1 MTRLLVV
8 ALLLAQATA
17 ASPDE
22 TLLEAART
30 GNAAQVKAAL
40 GKGANVNAKARYDVT
55 PLIFAANNGHL
66 EVARLLIAAGADL
79 NAVDTFYKARAIDM
93 ALTNGFANVAVLLL
107 QSGSGGADVALM
119 TGAQSGDV
127 ALVKAALSRDI
138 QRDTLQTALL
148 AANGGKR
155 TEAAALIKAALDT
168 RPAPPPPPAVAV
180 DTSSFPKY
188 VGTYRDAA
196 SGLNIAI
203 TLENGALIMQ
213 IAGQPALPLQP
224 KGDGSFGV
232 APVPAFSARFNET
245 GGVVGS
251 MSIVQGPVNVTLPRA
266 AATEAPAAA
275 AAPTTAAAVPSTAA
289 ATGRAARA
297 AARNW
302 PAFRGTDASGNGDG
316 QGAVTAWDV
325 ASGRN
330 IKWKTA
336 IPGISNASP
345 IVWGDRI
352 FVTTA
357 ISKAGDKT
365 FRTGAYGDVKPVE
378 DMSPHE
384 WRMYALDK
392 ASGKVVWERLAFS
405 GAPRTKRHT
414 KASQANST
422 PVTDGR
428 RVVATFGPAALLVT
442 WDMSGK
448 ELWRADLGTIDSGW
462 FFDASYQW
470 GHASS
475 PVIHGDA
482 VIVQADMQ
490 KGSYIAAWN
499 LATGKLLW
507 KTPRSDEISTWG
519 SPVVARAADGR
530 DEVIT
535 NGTKV
540 RGYDAR
546 TGALLWT
553 LAPNS
558 EVTVATPVVGHGLVF
573 VTGGYP
579 PVRPI
584 YAIRPGGK
592 GDISLGK
599 DQSSNTSVAWSN
611 TTEGT
616 YIPTP
621 IVYGDLLFTLNNNG
635 VVTAYDAR
643 TGQRAFRGRVGAGGT
658 FSASPVAADGRLYV
672 ASEDGDV
679 YVVSAATGLTEVAK
693 NAMNEVIMATPAI
706 ADGLIVVRTLGHV
719 YGIG

>member
-1 MTRLLVV
+1 MTRLLAV

-40 GKGANVNAKARYDVT
+40 AKGANVNAKARYDVT
-55 PLIFAANNGHL
+55 PLIFAANNGHV

-93 ALTNGFANVAVLLL
+93 ALTNGHASVAVLLL
-107 QSGSGGADVALM
+107 QSGAAGADVALM
-119 TGAQSGDV
+119 TGAQSGDL
-127 ALVKAALSRDI
+127 ALVKAALSRDLP
-138 QRDTLQTALL
+138 RDALQAALL
-148 AANGGKR
+148 TADSGRRAD
-155 TEAAALIKAALDT
+155 AAALIKTALDA
-168 RPAPPPPPAVAV
+168 RPAPVVPPVTV
-180 DTSSFPKY
+180 DTAAFPRY

-196 SGLNIAI
+196 SGLSLTI
-203 TLENGALIMQ
+203 TQDNATLIMQ
-213 IAGQPALPLQP
+213 IAGQPPLPLQP
-224 KGDGSFGV
+224 KADGSFGV
-232 APVPAFSARFNET
+232 APVPAFSARFVEA
-245 GGVVGS
+245 GGAVS
-251 MSIVQGPVNVTLPRA
+251 MTIVQGPVNVTMPRTA
-266 AATEAPAAA
+266 PGAAPAPVAA
-275 AAPTTAAAVPSTAA
+275 AAPTSAPPPAAAPSR
-289 ATGRAARA
+289 ATRA

-302 PAFRGTDASGNGDG
+302 PAFRGGDGAGNGDG
-316 QGAVTAWDV
+316 QGAITAWDV
-325 ASGRN
+325 ATGRN
-330 IKWKTA
+330 IRWKTA

-365 FRTGAYGDVKPVE
+365 FRTGAYGDVKPV
-378 DMSPHE
+378 DDLSVHE
-384 WRMYALDK
+384 WRIYALDK
-392 ASGKVVWERLAFS
+392 ATGKVLWERLAFT

-428 RVVATFGPAALLVT
+428 RVVATFGPAALLVA
-442 WDMSGK
+442 WDVSGK

-475 PVIHGDA
+475 PAIHGDA

-499 LATGKLLW
+499 LANGKLLW
-507 KTPRSDEISTWG
+507 KTPRADEISTWG
-519 SPVVARAADGR
+519 TPVVVRTADGR
-530 DEVIT
+530 DEIVT
-535 NGTKV
+535 NGTKI

-579 PVRPI
+579 PIRPI

-599 DQSSNTSVAWSN
+599 DQTSNAAVAWSN

-643 TGQRAFRGRVGAGGT
+643 TGQRAFRGRVGTGGT
-658 FSASPVAADGRLYV
+658 FSASPVAADGRLYI
-672 ASEDGDV
+672 ANEDGDV
-679 YVVSAATGLTEVAK
+679 YVVSAAAGLAEIAK
-693 NAMNEVIMATPAI
+693 NPMNEVIMATPAI

-719 YGIG
+719 YGIGE